1 MSPAYRAKQG
11 SDVLQ
16 LPVRAQGGTMATS
29 DVIQLVL
36 IRWGRGGIHTYLIEA
51 QELFYWITNALG
63 KSTLTFMK

>member
-16 LPVRAQGGTMATS
+16 LPVRAQGGMMAMS

-36 IRWGRGGIHTYLIEA
+36 IRWRGGGGAGNTHISN
-51 QELFYWITNALG
+51 W
-63 KSTLTFMK
+63 STGIILLDY